1 MHHWGSGEQ
10 VEVTGPWPVLSEGWS
25 GWHWAVSRG
34 VCGFGSTVCLPH
46 SLSWAILDPGHTSS
60 KGSRAHPGADARA
73 SRPCAFSWW
82 PHVVHPPTTARP
94 PGGCL
99 GQFLV
104 WVSLWVGVPGNHPLL
119 GSCWQPPFRA
129 ELLGAVQAGWM
140 EPGGARREPGSQRP
154 SERGA
159 SGEAAGRGGGHERLQ
174 RLRPAL
180 RSL

>member
-1 MHHWGSGEQ
+1 MHPWGSGEQ
-10 VEVTGPWPVLSEGWS
+10 VEVTEPWPVLSEGWS

-34 VCGFGSTVCLPH
+34 VCGFGSAVCLPR

-60 KGSRAHPGADARA
+60 KGSRAHPGADAWAAKPRV
-73 SRPCAFSWW
+73 FSWW
-82 PHVVHPPTTARP
+82 PHVMHPPPTAWP

-104 WVSLWVGVPGNHPLL
+104 WVSLWVGALGNHPLL

-140 EPGGARREPGSQRP
+140 EEPAGSLGPAPIREGSFRRGCWPWVR
-154 SERGA
+154 
-159 SGEAAGRGGGHERLQ
+159 HERLQ
-174 RLRPAL
+174 GLRPAL
-180 RSL
+180 RLL